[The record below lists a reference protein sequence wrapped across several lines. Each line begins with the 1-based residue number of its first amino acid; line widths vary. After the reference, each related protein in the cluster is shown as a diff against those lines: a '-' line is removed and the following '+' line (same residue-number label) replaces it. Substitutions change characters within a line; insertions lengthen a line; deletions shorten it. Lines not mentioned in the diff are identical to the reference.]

1 MTDSKLQPTNWAA
14 NEVTL
19 RPLAKLTPYDKN
31 ARTHS
36 QAQILELAAA
46 IEKWGW
52 TQPIVV
58 DEAGV
63 ILAGH
68 ARYEA
73 ARTLDLTQ
81 VPVVEA
87 KGWTETEKRAYVL
100 ADNRIALNAGWDDEL
115 LHFELDALR
124 QTDFDTSLLGWGCDL
139 PGVDPELD
147 MSILDQITEAEV
159 DELEQGIVKFVTL
172 GVAPEQHAELTAMA
186 KRCREVGYDFTPAL
200 REMLRACVDDIES
213 GAVESG
219 ESDA

>member
-1 MTDSKLQPTNWAA
+1 MTDPKLQPDAWAA
-14 NEVTL
+14 SEVAL

-58 DEAGV
+58 DEEGV

-73 ARTLDLTQ
+73 ARTLDLAQ

-87 KGWTETEKRAYVL
+87 RGWSETEKRAYVL
-100 ADNRIALNAGWDDEL
+100 ADNRIALNAGWDSEL
-115 LHFELDALR
+115 LRFEIDALR
-124 QTDFDTSLLGWGCDL
+124 DEDFDTSLLGWGTIL
-139 PGVDPELD
+139 PGEDFDLD
-147 MSILDQITEAEV
+147 ADVEP
-159 DELEQGIVKFVTL
+159 
-172 GVAPEQHAELTAMA
+172 APEPEPEPPV
-186 KRCREVGYDFTPAL
+186 EVVEVETPEPPADPITKPGDLWLMGSYYECEDCGATYDYDTGRTMTECP
-200 REMLRACVDDIES
+200 C
-213 GAVESG
+213 G
-219 ESDA
+219 